1 MRSCP
6 GFHEGNGE
14 VCTHFALVSMSF
26 VHDFTIE
33 QGLNFKLVN
42 PNFGKKFPVYARI
55 SISSL
60 SVFNKNLFCR
70 ILQPM
75 CTVTFKAFV
84 SYF

>member
-1 MRSCP
+1 MRIDPERGGKAFVRSCP

-42 PNFGKKFPVYARI
+42 QNFGKK
-55 SISSL
+55 ISS
-60 SVFNKNLFCR
+60 VR
-70 ILQPM
+70 
-75 CTVTFKAFV
+75 
-84 SYF
+84 